1 MEWGEGGRVNG
12 REENLPKH
20 LQKKKQQGSGAPFWE
35 AYLRKQREGI
45 RSSWEKKRIEAERRQ
60 RQLRYEEYVKILRAS
75 SLDRRLEEQ
84 ERIAGYAEGA
94 AEDLARDLSLGA
106 YGVHH
111 LFRRY
116 KGFF

>member
-1 MEWGEGGRVNG
+1 MGRRRQSKRQGGEPSEASAEKETAGIGGALLGGVSAKAAG
-12 REENLPKH
+12 
-20 LQKKKQQGSGAPFWE
+20 GAP
-35 AYLRKQREGI
+35 LL
-45 RSSWEKKRIEAERRQ
+45 
-60 RQLRYEEYVKILRAS
+60 LRYEEYVKILRAS

-116 KGFF
+116 KGFI